1 MMDLVRFAS
10 AFVRIA
16 QEKGPEKPPY
26 WGAWQAL
33 SAARGKPFSGF
44 LRLLLEAEETWPEF
58 GRWSELAGG
67 GAAREYWEAAQ
78 KTGTYRATTQTGED
92 QVLIVLFEDTLWG
105 TMEVGHMSRSSAR
118 RRSRSVKWRRI
129 HSADRGVRITA
140 GRGESGS
147 KVGMSI
153 PTRIRRSLDDGQ
165 RKDEHQNG
173 PDSPR
178 YQKPTGHEP
187 QEAGR
192 HASPEQ
198 TAQAHQ

>member
-105 TMEVGHMSRSSAR
+105 TMEVGHMELLPVEEDDKEEYDDSGQLDDDLRNVGLGRALYEASIKALREVGAASMVSGSKAGTSTTVSAR
-118 RRSRSVKWRRI
+118 RVWKALCRD
-129 HSADRGVRITA
+129 HDC
-140 GRGESGS
+140 
-147 KVGMSI
+147 
-153 PTRIRRSLDDGQ
+153 
-165 RKDEHQNG
+165 G
-173 PDSPR
+173 PD
-178 YQKPTGHEP
+178 QDELFI
-187 QEAGR
+187 
-192 HASPEQ
+192 
-198 TAQAHQ
+198 

>member
-105 TMEVGHMSRSSAR
+105 TMEAVERTSTLKVSEVAPDPLGGPRGAHYCRAR
-118 RRSRSVKWRRI
+118 RERI
-129 HSADRGVRITA
+129 E
-140 GRGESGS
+140 GRD
-147 KVGMSI
+147 VH
-153 PTRIRRSLDDGQ
+153 TN
-165 RKDEHQNG
+165 KDT
-173 PDSPR
+173 PVPR
-178 YQKPTGHEP
+178 
-187 QEAGR
+187 
-192 HASPEQ
+192 
-198 TAQAHQ
+198 